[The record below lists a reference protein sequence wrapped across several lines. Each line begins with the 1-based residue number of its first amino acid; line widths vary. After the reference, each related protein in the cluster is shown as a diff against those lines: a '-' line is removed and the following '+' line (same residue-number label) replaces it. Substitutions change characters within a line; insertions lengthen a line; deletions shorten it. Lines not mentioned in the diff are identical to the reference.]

1 MRPNLSMKVIVLVGV
16 CCALTLTMTV
26 LSAQAGGG
34 ARALKVVLFTT
45 GMGLKFGS
53 VFVDKS
59 AQDSYDQYLITA
71 LQADIAKH
79 RNDYTRQRDTSLA
92 MSRVG
97 IGLVGVATLI
107 SIFDQ
112 LDLISRESQSSALRL
127 TPSYDL
133 QNRETTLSLQGR
145 F

>member
-1 MRPNLSMKVIVLVGV
+1 MRSYSSTKVVALIGV
-16 CCALTLTMTV
+16 CCALTLTAAV
-26 LSAQAGGG
+26 APAQAGGG

-53 VFVDKS
+53 VFVEKS
-59 AQDSYDQYLITA
+59 AQNSYDQYLTTA
-71 LQADIAKH
+71 LQADIARH
-79 RNDYTRQRDTSLA
+79 RADYTSKRDTGVV

-107 SIFDQ
+107 SILDQ
-112 LDLISRESQSSALRL
+112 LDLISQRSQPAALRL
-127 TPSYDL
+127 TPGYDF
-133 QNRETTLSLQGR
+133 QSCETTLSLQGQ

>member
-1 MRPNLSMKVIVLVGV
+1 MRSHLQTKVAALIGV
-16 CCALTLTMTV
+16 CFALTLTAAV
-26 LSAQAGGG
+26 VPAQAGGG
-34 ARALKVVLFTT
+34 ARALKVVLFSA

-53 VFVDKS
+53 VFVEKS
-59 AQDSYDQYLITA
+59 AQDSYDQYLTTA
-71 LQADIAKH
+71 LQADIARH
-79 RNDYTRQRDTSLA
+79 RSDYTSRRDTSLA

-97 IGLVGVATLI
+97 MGLVGVATLI

-112 LDLISRESQSSALRL
+112 LDLISGQSQSAGLRL

-133 QNRETTLSLQGR
+133 ENRETTFSLQGR

>member
-1 MRPNLSMKVIVLVGV
+1 MRLYSPTKVVALIGV
-16 CCALTLTMTV
+16 CSALTLTAPV
-26 LSAQAGGG
+26 FPAQAGGG

-53 VFVDKS
+53 VFVEKS
-59 AQDSYDQYLITA
+59 AQVSYDQYLTTA
-71 LQADIAKH
+71 LQADIA
-79 RNDYTRQRDTSLA
+79 RYRTDYTSKRDTGVV

-112 LDLISRESQSSALRL
+112 LDLISQRSQPAALRL
-127 TPSYDL
+127 TPGYDF
-133 QNRETTLSLQGR
+133 QNRETTLSLQGQ

>member
-1 MRPNLSMKVIVLVGV
+1 MRSYLQRKVAALIGV
-16 CCALTLTMTV
+16 CFALTLTAAV
-26 LSAQAGGG
+26 VPAQAGSG

-79 RNDYTRQRDTSLA
+79 RNDYTSRRDTSIV

-112 LDLISRESQSSALRL
+112 LDLISRQSQSAALRL

-133 QNRETTLSLQGR
+133 QNRETILSLQGR

>member
-1 MRPNLSMKVIVLVGV
+1 MRSYSSTKVVALIGV
-16 CCALTLTMTV
+16 CCALTLTAAV
-26 LSAQAGGG
+26 APAQAGGG

-53 VFVDKS
+53 VFVEKS
-59 AQDSYDQYLITA
+59 AQNSYDQYLTTA
-71 LQADIAKH
+71 LQADIARH
-79 RNDYTRQRDTSLA
+79 RADYTSKRDTGVV

-107 SIFDQ
+107 SILDQ
-112 LDLISRESQSSALRL
+112 LDLISQRSQPAALRL
-127 TPSYDL
+127 TPGYDF
-133 QNRETTLSLQGR
+133 QSRETTLSLQGQ